1 MACTDPECI
10 RRAQMLRDMAD
21 AVLLP
26 IAGLTR
32 LPPPVVQGFVEGT
45 AVGAVKAA
53 KAKGR
58 KRKVSAYARAYG
70 RAYKRLAVKYSKKD
84 GALRKGWNHQRLV
97 KAAHK
102 IAKGGK

>member
-26 IAGLTR
+26 VAGLTR
-32 LPPPVVQGFVEGT
+32 LPPPVVQGFVEGS

-53 KAKGR
+53 QAKGK
-58 KRKVSAYARAYG
+58 KRKASAYAKSYG
-70 RAYKRLAVKYSKKD
+70 RAYKRLAKKYAKKNGD
-84 GALRKGWNHQRLV
+84 LRKGWDHQRLV

-102 IAKGGK
+102 IARSGK